1 MNSDNLI
8 FTKPLLSV
16 PLIGESSCFIIQRL
30 PVGLIPDRM
39 PKESAKP
46 SSDVFSAQ
54 VAALPFRV
62 VDGRFEILLVTS
74 RETKRWLI
82 PKGWPMKGKKPHKA
96 AAQEAEEEA
105 GVKGRIYD
113 KPMGY
118 YDYWKRRAEHFDLC
132 RVDVYP
138 LRVSKQLKV
147 WKEKDQRDLRWFD
160 VDEAAHRVLEP
171 ALAEMIRNLPKQV

>member
-1 MNSDNLI
+1 
-8 FTKPLLSV
+8 
-16 PLIGESSCFIIQRL
+16 
-30 PVGLIPDRM
+30 
-39 PKESAKP
+39 
-46 SSDVFSAQ
+46 
-54 VAALPFRV
+54 
-62 VDGRFEILLVTS
+62 
-74 RETKRWLI
+74 
-82 PKGWPMKGKKPHKA
+82 
-96 AAQEAEEEA
+96 
-105 GVKGRIYD
+105 
-113 KPMGY
+113 MGY